1 MSYPPIANVLLNE
14 VHSSCD
20 IRTNNNNVDVQK
32 PIMASTFPNVWKYA
46 FTARSLLPILRRR
59 GFASSIVSGAE
70 KSCEELGISSL
81 SLYRIA
87 NPGPSFF
94 YSMNSLADGM
104 LDVISD
110 DHSRY
115 VGCVNFHNVNRLV
128 ELQRLLKLKG
138 GEYISTNEFDFS
150 ITDRKYMGLIMACKK
165 LGITPLCTNVLDDGL
180 ATGRYTSTN
189 PTGGEVSMKEGDLG
203 PYSVR
208 KLEKLDVLFRTQ
220 ESLREKINRRIGNTI
235 MKMNDKG
242 GGGGGGGPKINRDVT
257 TTQIAINYVRAKG
270 AVPLVSVTNV
280 KMANEVL
287 GCLGWDLSDEEVEEL
302 DKACKS
308 CGI

>member
-1 MSYPPIANVLLNE
+1 MANALLNE
-14 VHSSCD
+14 FHSGMNYNYIS
-20 IRTNNNNVDVQK
+20 NDVG
-32 PIMASTFPNVWKYA
+32 PMMASTFPNVWRHA
-46 FTARSLLPILRRR
+46 FSTRTVLPRR
-59 GFASSIVSGAE
+59 GAMAIVSAAE
-70 KSCEELGISSL
+70 KSCEQLGISSL
-81 SLYRIA
+81 SLYQIA
-87 NPGPSFF
+87 NPRPF
-94 YSMNSLADGM
+94 YIGGMGALADGM

-115 VGCVNFHNVNRLV
+115 VGCVNFHDIYRLV
-128 ELQRLLKLKG
+128 KLQKALKTKG
-138 GEYISTNEFDFS
+138 GEFISTNKFTFS
-150 ITDRKYMGLIMACKK
+150 LTNRKHMGLIMACKK

-189 PTGGEVSMKEGDLG
+189 PTGGEVSTKEGDLG
-203 PYSVR
+203 PYPVR

-220 ESLREKINRRIGNTI
+220 EGLREKINRRIGNTL
-235 MKMNDKG
+235 MKFNDSVG
-242 GGGGGGGPKINRDVT
+242 QQQGAGGPKINRDVT

-280 KMANEVL
+280 KMANELL
-287 GCLGWDLSDEEVEEL
+287 GCLGWDLSEEEVEEL

>member
-1 MSYPPIANVLLNE
+1 MSYPQIANVLLNE
-14 VHSSCD
+14 FQSSSD
-20 IRTNNNNVDVQK
+20 SSTNNNNGDIQK

-46 FTARSLLPILRRR
+46 FTTRSLLPLRQ
-59 GFASSIVSGAE
+59 GAFSIVSGAE
-70 KSCEELGISSL
+70 KSCEGLGISSL
-81 SLYRIA
+81 SLYQIS
-87 NPGPSFF
+87 NPRPF
-94 YSMNSLADGM
+94 YSMNTLADGM

-115 VGCVNFHNVNRLV
+115 VGCVNFHNVQQLV
-128 ELQRLLKLKG
+128 KLQKLLKLKG
-138 GEYISTNEFDFS
+138 GEYISTNKFDFS
-150 ITDRKYMGLIMACKK
+150 ITNRKYMGLIMACKK
-165 LGITPLCTNVLDDGL
+165 LGITPLCTNVLDNGL

-189 PTGGEVSMKEGDLG
+189 PTGGEVSTKEGDLG

-235 MKMNDKG
+235 MNMIDK
-242 GGGGGGGPKINRDVT
+242 GGGGPKINRDVT